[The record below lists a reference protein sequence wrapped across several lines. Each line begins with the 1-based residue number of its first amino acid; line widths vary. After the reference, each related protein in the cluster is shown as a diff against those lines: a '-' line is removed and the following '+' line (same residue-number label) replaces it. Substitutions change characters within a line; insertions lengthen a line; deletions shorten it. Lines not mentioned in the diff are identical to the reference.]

1 MAAGR
6 PYRSLDIPLALL
18 GVLGALFLILRPL
31 PSVRSAAPGVP
42 GVAAGGQGAA
52 EDSLDAVRLMSRA
65 LDVLP
70 EARAEAGLPID
81 KRTDINRTGLI
92 GIEMSPT
99 TTSLGHLE
107 AKRTTA
113 NPAFAGALVRMLRE
127 AGVDRGD
134 AVAVGASSSFPGLV
148 IATLC
153 AAQAMGVRALP
164 IVSLGA
170 SNWGANDPRW
180 TGLDILEALNR
191 AGVLDVP
198 ILAAS
203 LGGEGD
209 AGLDMAPEGR
219 ALLRRR
225 IGEWGGA
232 FLPAED
238 LPAEVTERIRLFEA
252 YAGGAPIKAFI
263 NVGGSW
269 VDMGT
274 DSSILKLRP
283 GFNPASEVV
292 LAPAGR
298 RGLIQ
303 AWAARGVPVIH
314 LLYVKGLCDR
324 YGLPWDPMPFAPPA
338 ADAAEEGG
346 KAAPT
351 GRLHAALFA
360 VLMAAGIVW
369 IGIRR
374 RLG

>member
-1 MAAGR
+1 MSRGPGPA
-6 PYRSLDIPLALL
+6 LALL
-18 GVLGALFLILRPL
+18 GLLGAAFLGLQSFL
-31 PSVRSAAPGVP
+31 PVRHGIALVGEASED
-42 GVAAGGQGAA
+42 AG
-52 EDSLDAVRLMSRA
+52 DAIRLMTRA
-65 LDVLP
+65 L
-70 EARAEAGLPID
+70 EALREHRAAAGLPID
-81 KRTDINRTGLI
+81 ARTDLNRTGLI
-92 GIEMSPT
+92 GLEASPT

-107 AKRTTA
+107 AKRTAA

-127 AGVDRGD
+127 AGVVRGD

-148 IATLC
+148 VATLC

-180 TGLDILEALNR
+180 TGLDILECLNR

-198 ILAAS
+198 IVAAS
-203 LGGEGD
+203 IGGEGD
-209 AGLDMAPEGR
+209 AGLDLAPEGR

-225 IGEWGGA
+225 IEAWGGS
-232 FLPAED
+232 FLGPSD
-238 LPAEVTERIRLFEA
+238 LASAATARLRLFDEW
-252 YAGGAPIKAFI
+252 AGGAPIKAFV

-274 DSSILKLRP
+274 DPEVLKLRP
-283 GFNPASEVV
+283 GFNAAADV
-292 LAPAGR
+292 LLPPPER

-314 LLYVKGLCDR
+314 LLFVRGLCDR
-324 YGLPWDPMPFAPPA
+324 YGIPWDQMPFEAEASASKKTA
-338 ADAAEEGG
+338 AQAKGEERLAA
-346 KAAPT
+346 AAF
-351 GRLHAALFA
+351 L
-360 VLMAAGIVW
+360 VLTAAGLAW